1 MEKDDA
7 INDIG
12 KNNPE
17 DCGKCDGKSIDPIC
31 GSDNR
36 TYVNECTL
44 QWTNCKNGKKDD
56 EKIVKTRHEGVKYLG
71 FFLLLFPQNE
81 RKNILVLLSL
91 YIFWGKLSIFEI
103 MGFFDMNVNFII
115 QKLKS
120 KHTSLKNYT
129 NWAKLVH
136 FSLFLRSREEK
147 KKNISHPK
155 NSLNLG
161 VL

>member
-44 QWTNCKNGKKDD
+44 QWTNCKNGKKGD
-56 EKIVKTRHEGVKYLG
+56 EKIVKTRHEGAKYLG
-71 FFLLLFPQNE
+71 F
-81 RKNILVLLSL
+81 LS
-91 YIFWGKLSIFEI
+91 S
-103 MGFFDMNVNFII
+103 
-115 QKLKS
+115 S
-120 KHTSLKNYT
+120 SLKM
-129 NWAKLVH
+129 
-136 FSLFLRSREEK
+136 REK
-147 KKNISHPK
+147 FKIMFFWT
-155 NSLNLG
+155 
-161 VL
+161 